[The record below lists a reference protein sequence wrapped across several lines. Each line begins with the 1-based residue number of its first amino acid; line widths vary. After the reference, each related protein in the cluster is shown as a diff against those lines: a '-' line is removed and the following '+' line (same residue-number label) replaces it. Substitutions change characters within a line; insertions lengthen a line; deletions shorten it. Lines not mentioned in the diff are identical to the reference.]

1 MAKRFQGNGDY
12 IVGVLSDTHGLM
24 RPEVIN
30 VLKGSS
36 LIIHAGDIG
45 KPSIL
50 EELHAIAPVIA
61 VRGNMDDDSWARR
74 LPKTREVE
82 IGNVVLYVLHDIN
95 KLNLNPAKENVSAV
109 IYGHSHSPFKEER
122 NGVLYVNPGSAGP
135 RRFTLPVSVAL
146 IFIRGTSID
155 VQLVTLNV

>member
-1 MAKRFQGNGDY
+1 MAHRFKDRGNY
-12 IVGVLSDTHGLM
+12 TVGVLSDTHGLI

-50 EELHAIAPVIA
+50 EKLHAIAPVIA
-61 VRGNMDDDSWARR
+61 VRGNMDADSWARR
-74 LPKTREVE
+74 LPKTRVVE
-82 IGNVVLYVLHDIN
+82 IGSVVLYVLHDIT
-95 KLNLNPAKENVSAV
+95 KLNPNPAKKNVSTV
-109 IYGHSHSPFKEER
+109 IYGHSHRPFKEER

-146 IFIRGTSID
+146 IFIKGTSID
-155 VQLVTLNV
+155 VQFVTLNV